1 MRLFWIILIA
11 ACVLLL
17 GYTAHQEKQTVIAY
31 GSNQIEPVG
40 EYWVSE
46 IETSGV
52 GSLEL
57 VSNYY
62 LFSRSSG
69 VQVELPKTI
78 SANHILNL
86 EYERDG
92 QLTRRP
98 FKIAG
103 IKIRG
108 NLCWIKS
115 GLPDRCNP
123 VSTDTVYVKPCKGIA
138 IR

>member
-1 MRLFWIILIA
+1 M
-11 ACVLLL
+11 
-17 GYTAHQEKQTVIAY
+17 
-31 GSNQIEPVG
+31 
-40 EYWVSE
+40 
-46 IETSGV
+46 

-62 LFSRSSG
+62 LFSRSSR
-69 VQVELPKTI
+69 VQVELPKII

-123 VSTDTVYVKPCKGIA
+123 VSTDTVYVKPCKDVA
-138 IR
+138 SLAQ